1 MQMFFNILEGKERV
15 VYRIY
20 GWKKYK

>member
-1 MQMFFNILEGKERV
+1 MQMFVNIPEGKERV